1 MPSTSE
7 TGHYKNIANFHQLHT
22 VCNTIGPSYNPSNPL
37 LSIASLNTLHNN
49 ALLAYNTSIT
59 TKQPYTQAV
68 NARQT
73 DFAGMKQLATRVF
86 HAFKATP
93 SVDPLLVKDL
103 KSILDRIR
111 GERTTK
117 AVPETEN
124 AISVSQQSYDMLY
137 SHYSKFI
144 AVVMQLP
151 AYSPNEPELQPA
163 QLVTLQNLLLSRN
176 QSVVQASLQY
186 RATVIGRNEILYSEP
201 NGIVPVARAVKR
213 YIGSAFG
220 TTSEVYKLVKGI
232 TFRGA

>member
-1 MPSTSE
+1 MASTSE
-7 TGHYKNIANFHQLHT
+7 TGHYKNIANFHQLYT
-22 VCNTIGPSYNPSNPL
+22 VCNTLGPSYNPSNPL
-37 LSIASLNTLHNN
+37 LSITSLNTLHNN

-68 NARQT
+68 NARQA
-73 DFAGMKQLATRVF
+73 DFAGMRQTATRVF
-86 HAFKATP
+86 HAFKITP
-93 SVDPLLVKDL
+93 TVDAALLADL

-117 AVPETEN
+117 AVPESEN
-124 AISVSQQSYDMLY
+124 AISVSQQSFDMLY

-144 AVVMQLP
+144 ALVMQVP

-176 QSVVQASLQY
+176 QSVVQASMQY
-186 RATVIGRNEILYSEP
+186 KATVIGRNDLLYREP
-201 NGIVPVARAVKR
+201 DGIVPVAKAVKS

-220 TTSEVYKLVKGI
+220 TSSEPYRIIKGI
-232 TFRGA
+232 RFTLP